1 MKQRFCSLIVLGPG
15 APNAFKFHLSRRAI
29 VILVLAF
36 LVSFF
41 VVVWA
46 AMAVTPPP
54 TTESRTTLEAENN
67 ALKVENKNAA
77 LRLQQLDEKI
87 ADLETQSK
95 RIDELAAQ

>member
-15 APNAFKFHLSRRAI
+15 APNAFKFHLSRSAI

-36 LVSFF
+36 VLSFF

-77 LRLQQLDEKI
+77 LRLEQLHAKI

-95 RIDELAAQ
+95 RIDELVAQ

>member
-15 APNAFKFHLSRRAI
+15 APNAFKFHLSRSAM

-36 LVSFF
+36 LLSFF

-54 TTESRTTLEAENN
+54 TTESRTTLEAENTSLKLEN
-67 ALKVENKNAA
+67 ANAS
-77 LRLQQLDEKI
+77 LRLQQLDAKVAE
-87 ADLETQSK
+87 LETQSK
-95 RIDELAAQ
+95 RIDELVTQ